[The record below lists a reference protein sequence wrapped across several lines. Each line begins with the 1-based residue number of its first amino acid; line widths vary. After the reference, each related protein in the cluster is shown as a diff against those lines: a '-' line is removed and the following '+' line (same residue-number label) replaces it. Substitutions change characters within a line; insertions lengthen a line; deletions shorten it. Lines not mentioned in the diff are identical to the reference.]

1 MDTLVEALLDSP
13 LLPRHAERINRA
25 LAEERARRERF
36 YEEITEDDKG
46 EFINGEVFMHSPAK
60 WCHIEIVGLLARLLG
75 AYANR
80 HALGTVV
87 TEHAMVS
94 LTRNDYE
101 PDLCFFRKEIAD
113 TFTPDQMRFP
123 APDLIVEV
131 LSPST
136 AHNDRGIKK
145 GDYAAHG
152 VAEYWIVDPA
162 ARTVETYRLRN
173 DDYESTG
180 TLRADDPLASTALPG
195 FRVPV
200 RALFDQAANVA
211 ALTALLT
218 AAHAAP

>member
-1 MDTLVEALLDSP
+1 MDTLLEAVLDSP

-36 YEEITEDDKG
+36 YEEITEDDKW
-46 EFINGEVFMHSPAK
+46 EFINGQIFMHSPAK
-60 WCHIEIVGLLARLLG
+60 WCHTETVSLLARLLG
-75 AYANR
+75 AYADR

-87 TEHAMVS
+87 TEHAMIS

-101 PDLCFFRKEIAD
+101 PDICFFQWEVAN

-123 APDLIVEV
+123 APALIVEI
-131 LSPST
+131 LSLST
-136 AHNDRGIKK
+136 ARNDHGVKK

-152 VAEYWIVDPA
+152 VAEYWIVDPI
-162 ARTVETYRLRN
+162 ARTIETYRLRHE
-173 DDYESTG
+173 DYELAG
-180 TLRADDPLASTALPG
+180 TLHDDDPLASVALPG

-200 RALFDQAANVA
+200 RALFDQAANVV

-218 AAHAAP
+218 ALPPAS